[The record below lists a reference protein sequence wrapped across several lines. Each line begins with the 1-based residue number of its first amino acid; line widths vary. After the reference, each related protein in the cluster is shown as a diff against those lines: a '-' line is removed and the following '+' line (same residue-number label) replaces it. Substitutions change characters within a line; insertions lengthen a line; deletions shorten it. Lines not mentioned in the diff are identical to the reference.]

1 MKIKT
6 LKIVGVEELINA
18 ICGENGDSFSTHL
31 EDAKHDLTAPFQF
44 VAGEK
49 DLAELKRRITEEHEP
64 IRNAIR
70 VYFEMSEVPVDIQRV
85 FRNNCAL
92 RFGNLGVAS
101 YADLIE
107 IRYMRVDQ
115 TCLDTLNDWLQFI
128 EWIKSLPYQELL
140 TA

>member
-6 LKIVGVEELINA
+6 LKIVGIEELIHA
-18 ICGENGDSFSTHL
+18 FCGDNGDSFSTHI
-31 EDAKHDLTAPFQF
+31 EDVKNDVTAPFQF

-49 DLAELKRRITEEHEP
+49 DLAELKRQITEERES
-64 IRNAIR
+64 IRNAIH
-70 VYFEMSEVPVDIQRV
+70 VYFEMSEVPVDIQRI

>member
-31 EDAKHDLTAPFQF
+31 EDTKHDLTAPFQF

-49 DLAELKRRITEEHEP
+49 DLAELKRQITEEHEP

-70 VYFEMSEVPVDIQRV
+70 VYFEMSEVPVDIQRI

>member
-6 LKIVGVEELINA
+6 LKIVGIEELINA
-18 ICGENGDSFSTHL
+18 ICTEDSDSFATHL

-44 VAGEK
+44 VAGEN
-49 DLAELKRRITEEHEP
+49 DLAKLKQAVSDYPVRACI
-64 IRNAIR
+64 N
-70 VYFEMSEVPVDIQRV
+70 VYFEATGMPIDFQRI
-85 FRNNCAL
+85 FRNSGAC
-92 RFGNLGVAS
+92 RIGNLCVAS

-115 TCLDTLNDWLQFI
+115 TCLDSLGDWMQFI
-128 EWIKSLPYQELL
+128 NWIKSLPYQELL

>member
-18 ICGENGDSFSTHL
+18 FCGENSDSYSTHL
-31 EDAKHDLTAPFQF
+31 EDAEHDLTAPFQF

-49 DLAELKRRITEEHEP
+49 DLAVLKAKIIEDRAP
-64 IRNAIR
+64 IREAIR

-85 FRNNCAL
+85 FRNNNAL
-92 RFGNLGVAS
+92 RFGKLGVAS

-115 TCLDTLNDWLQFI
+115 TCLDSFGDWMDFVN
-128 EWIKSLPYQELL
+128 WIKSLPYQELL
-140 TA
+140 AG

>member
-6 LKIVGVEELINA
+6 LKIVGIEELINA
-18 ICGENGDSFSTHL
+18 ICTEDSDSFATHL

-44 VAGEK
+44 VAGEN
-49 DLAELKRRITEEHEP
+49 DLAKLKQVVSDYPVRSCI
-64 IRNAIR
+64 N
-70 VYFEMSEVPVDIQRV
+70 VYFEVTGMPIDFQRI
-85 FRNNCAL
+85 FRNSGAH
-92 RFGNLGVAS
+92 RIGNLCVAS

-115 TCLDTLNDWLQFI
+115 TCLDSLGDWMQFI
-128 EWIKSLPYQELL
+128 NWIKSLPYQELL

>member
-6 LKIVGVEELINA
+6 LKIVGVEELIDA
-18 ICGENGDSFSTHL
+18 LCGENGDSYSTHL
-31 EDAKHDLTAPFQF
+31 EDSEHDLTAPFQF

-49 DLAELKRRITEEHEP
+49 DIAELKRQIDEEHRE

-70 VYFEMSEVPVDIQRV
+70 VYFEMSEVPIDIQRV
-85 FRNNCAL
+85 FRNNNAL
-92 RFGNLGVAS
+92 RFGKLGVAS

-115 TCLDTLNDWLQFI
+115 TCLDSFGDWMDFVN
-128 EWIKSLPYQELL
+128 WIKSLPYQELL
-140 TA
+140 AG

>member
-6 LKIVGVEELINA
+6 LKIVGVEELIRA
-18 ICGENGDSFSTHL
+18 FCGEDGDSFSTHL
-31 EDAKHDLTAPFQF
+31 EDTEHDLTAPFQF

-49 DLAELKRRITEEHEP
+49 DLEVLKEAIKEEP
-64 IRNAIR
+64 IRSAIM
-70 VYFEMSEVPVDIQRV
+70 VYFEMSDVPIDIKRI
-85 FRNNCAL
+85 FRNNSAL

-115 TCLDTLNDWLQFI
+115 ACLDSLGDWLQFI